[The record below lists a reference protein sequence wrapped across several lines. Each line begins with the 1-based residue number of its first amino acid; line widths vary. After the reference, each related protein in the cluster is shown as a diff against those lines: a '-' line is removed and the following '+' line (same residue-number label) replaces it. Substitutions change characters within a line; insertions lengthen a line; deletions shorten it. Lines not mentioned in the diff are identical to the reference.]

1 MYKPKVNVKEDP
13 YKRWH
18 QPDRRFFACG
28 ACQILA
34 HAFLEIYPE
43 SNYRAVWVRPSEG
56 YRGNHVFVTDN
67 VFTFDY
73 HGYSSLQKMKL
84 HTEKRNK
91 MYYPG
96 WSCEFVDLNL
106 NLNSHEPRSIGM
118 FTRTSTEY
126 LYDAFPRAKE
136 FVLRQKGRH
145 VQERA

>member
-1 MYKPKVNVKEDP
+1 MYKPKVNVKGDP

-43 SNYRAVWVRPSEG
+43 SNYRAVWVKPAEG
-56 YRGNHVFVTDN
+56 FKGNHVFVTDYM
-67 VFTFDY
+67 FTFDY
-73 HGYSSLQKMKL
+73 HGYSFLQKMKL

-96 WSCEFVDLNL
+96 WSCEFVELNL

-118 FTRTSTEY
+118 FTLTSTEF
-126 LYDAFPRAKE
+126 LYDALPRAKE
-136 FVLRQKGRH
+136 FVLRHKDRH
-145 VQERA
+145 VQECA